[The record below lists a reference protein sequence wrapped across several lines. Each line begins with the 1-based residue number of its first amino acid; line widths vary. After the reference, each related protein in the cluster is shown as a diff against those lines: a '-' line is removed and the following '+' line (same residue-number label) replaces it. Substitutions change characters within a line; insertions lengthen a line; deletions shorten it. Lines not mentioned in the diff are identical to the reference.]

1 MNKLPPM
8 YRIYRTGK
16 PYVHLGNV
24 EAQSRDEALEKAVK
38 GIWKK
43 YFALPT
49 EQPTATEGLVAFE

>member
-1 MNKLPPM
+1 M